1 MEKKIN
7 HYGKN
12 LSSYEHNFELG
23 MKQFREKNIDEAIKL
38 WEKASQLDGSKAE
51 IHSVLGSV
59 YKLVNYFEKINAELE
74 KEIELQPE
82 NFKFLYN
89 YGLVLN
95 EQGNFKEAIKILKQ
109 ALLLEPENFELMNDI
124 GVMYF
129 NLKDYES
136 AIDLLLE
143 SLEIAP
149 DYLVPKINLG
159 YVYIA
164 KEDIASAKTIIG
176 RLISENSSHIEIKEL
191 KKKLNEY
198 LENNSIILKKEHINL
213 EFSGK
218 IFEITPL
225 KILQDFE
232 TKLPQDT
239 EELSIIVPIM
249 DEEENIPIL
258 YKKLKNVLNELK
270 QNYEIIF
277 IDDGSTDTSLQ
288 KLTEISNTDE
298 RVKIIQFRKN
308 YGQTAALSAGFKY
321 AHGNVIITM
330 DGDLQNDPADI
341 PLLLE
346 KMAEGYDL
354 VNGWRK
360 NRQDKNLSRKIPSKI
375 ANMIINKLIEG
386 TKIQLHDFGC
396 TLKAYKRGITKN
408 IHLYGEMHR
417 FIPVFAAWLGVKVA
431 EIPVHHHPRIHGN
444 AKYNLS
450 RVPRVILDLLVV
462 RFFSDSL
469 TRPIQFFGKIARK
482 MFSWGNVFL
491 GLILIAKLIFG
502 DKFPFSF
509 DSVLILFGI
518 LTLTSFQVVVMGLLG
533 EIMMRIYFEGQKKDY
548 FIVEKIIQK
557 EKKL

>member
-59 YKLVNYFEKINAELE
+59 YKLVNDFEKSNAELE
-74 KEIELQPE
+74 KAIELQPE

-239 EELSIIVPIM
+239 EEL
-249 DEEENIPIL
+249 
-258 YKKLKNVLNELK
+258 
-270 QNYEIIF
+270 IIF

-469 TRPIQFFGKIARK
+469 TRPIQFFGKNCR
-482 MFSWGNVFL
+482 
-491 GLILIAKLIFG
+491 
-502 DKFPFSF
+502 
-509 DSVLILFGI
+509 
-518 LTLTSFQVVVMGLLG
+518 
-533 EIMMRIYFEGQKKDY
+533 
-548 FIVEKIIQK
+548 
-557 EKKL
+557 